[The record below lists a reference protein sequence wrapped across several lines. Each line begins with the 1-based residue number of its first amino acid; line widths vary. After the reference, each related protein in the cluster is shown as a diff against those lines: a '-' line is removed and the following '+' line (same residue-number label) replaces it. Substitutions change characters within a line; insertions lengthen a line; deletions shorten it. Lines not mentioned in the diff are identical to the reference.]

1 MLSPADAQPESPAPL
16 DACNLIFVGFNSRV
30 AALDRNNGEVLWKWK
45 SPKGTGIAA
54 LLLDGDRLIVSVQG
68 YTYCLDPLSG
78 DVIWSNP
85 LKGMGLGTSCLA
97 SARGNTTPQLY
108 AVLDEF
114 ERQQQ
119 QNARAAHT

>member
-1 MLSPADAQPESPAPL
+1 MSSSADAQPQSAVLEVAS
-16 DACNLIFVGFNSRV
+16 LIFVGFNSRV
-30 AALDRNNGEVLWKWK
+30 AALDRTSGQVVWKWK
-45 SPKGTGIAA
+45 SPKGSGLAA

-78 DVIWSNP
+78 DVIWTNP
-85 LKGMGLGTSCLA
+85 LKGMGLGTTCLA

-119 QNARAAHT
+119 HARAADG